1 MIHLV
6 GMLSFEIVWY
16 SLEIGVEW
24 IESGLWR
31 EGVEVGVW
39 K

>member
-1 MIHLV
+1 MV
-6 GMLSFEIVWY
+6 SPDWMLFFEIVWY

-31 EGVEVGVW
+31 EGVEVGEE